1 MLLTILS
8 MLRMVT
14 SGMMRK
20 SNKYLSY
27 LDTDNRNGARK
38 GAVFFLNVEVNFSC
52 GIFLRLNRNKN
63 LEKRKKICIF
73 ATDKIS

>member
-1 MLLTILS
+1 

-20 SNKYLSY
+20 NSKYLSY
-27 LDTDNRNGARK
+27 LDIDNINGTRK
-38 GAVFFLNVEVNFSC
+38 GAVFLNVEVNFSC

-73 ATDKIS
+73 ASESLLAVRSI